1 MTHVCLVF
9 DLDDTLYPEASY
21 ARSGLRAAGQWAER
35 ELGLADLG
43 QTLVSQFDGG
53 RRGDIFDAGLA
64 ALGHFPDK
72 ATIAKLVAAYRSHAP
87 ELAPF
92 EDAIWAL
99 VHYGAHVPLGLITDG
114 FAHVQQSKIA
124 ALGIA
129 PRFRH
134 IVYTDALGGRDFWKP
149 SPAGFEAI
157 ERGIP
162 EANAFVYIGDNATK
176 DFVAPNARGWRTIR
190 IVRPS
195 GEYRA
200 SQPPPGGEP
209 HDTIPSLMRLPALL
223 GL

>member
-1 MTHVCLVF
+1 MSDVCLVF

-21 ARSGLRAAGQWAER
+21 ARSGLRAAGQWAEQ

-43 QTLVSQFDGG
+43 SALVTLFDGG
-53 RRGDIFDAGLA
+53 RRGDIFDMGLA
-64 ALGHFPDK
+64 ALGHPAGK
-72 ATIAKLVAAYRSHAP
+72 ATVQRLLDVYRSHAP
-87 ELAPF
+87 ELAPY
-92 EDAIWAL
+92 EDAIWAM

-114 FAHVQQSKIA
+114 YANVQQAKVA

-129 PRFRH
+129 GRFRH

-149 SPAGFEAI
+149 NPAGFETI
-157 ERGIP
+157 ERAIT
-162 EANAFVYIGDNATK
+162 EASAFVYVADNAAK

-190 IVRPS
+190 VVRPS

-200 SQPPPGGEP
+200 SLAPLGGEP
-209 HDTIPSLMRLPALL
+209 HDTIPSLMRLPELL